1 MALKKIQNETAK
13 TESILSPF
21 ICNYIIDP
29 DRFYIFLST
38 LQGKVVNQSDVSSF
52 VGAAK
57 ETIDYRRKQR
67 GRTALDKFHVQWNA
81 HNHDQ
86 YLLQGKL
93 SGKYLRIS
101 IRWSWPAADLIL
113 GFISFYFLMLA
124 FGVNPW
130 LSIVGA
136 LAFGLC
142 SYNFQ
147 IIQVGHNAKMT
158 AIALMPA
165 VLAALVYAFRKN
177 RWLGAVLFGIT
188 LSFEIMADH
197 PQITFYLAFIT
208 IFYGIA
214 QLYTAIKQK
223 ALPSFLKTT
232 ILLIVAA
239 GLARGYEREPF
250 MADMGIW

>member
-1 MALKKIQNETAK
+1 MKQLKLKAFYPHLFAI
-13 TESILSPF
+13 ILLILIGF
-21 ICNYIIDP
+21 IY
-29 DRFYIFLST
+29 FYPT

-57 ETIDYRRKQR
+57 ETIDYRAANNGEEPLWTNSMFSGMPTTMISTYYK
-67 GRTALDKFHVQWNA
+67 GN
-81 HNHDQ
+81 
-86 YLLQGKL
+86 YLENIYEFLFVGP
-93 SGKYLRIS
+93 R
-101 IRWSWPAADLIL
+101 PAADLIL

-188 LSFEIMADH
+188 LSFEIMANH
-197 PQITFYLAFIT
+197 ILS
-208 IFYGIA
+208 GIYYNI
-214 QLYTAIKQK
+214 LRYCSIIHGY
-223 ALPSFLKTT
+223 KTKGST
-232 ILLIVAA
+232 VILENNHIVNCCCRT
-239 GLARGYEREPF
+239 GRGYEREPF